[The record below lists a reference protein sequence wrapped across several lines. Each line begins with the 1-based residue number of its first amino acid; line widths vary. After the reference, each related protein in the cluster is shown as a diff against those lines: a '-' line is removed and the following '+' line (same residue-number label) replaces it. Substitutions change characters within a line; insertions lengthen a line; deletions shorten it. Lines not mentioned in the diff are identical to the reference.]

1 MADDHIGELKKARD
15 QLIKQRR
22 SSISALGD
30 GYKHGDTERQL
41 DNLIRYQRAIE
52 AIDRAIREE
61 EHAAE
66 AAAGVKRRA
75 SFIRHED
82 DPYDDIDSL
91 GGPTS
96 MGVARST
103 RSQAVLDSADG
114 TMARV
119 ARLYC
124 AGQMRTAIDVVFRG
138 HGRAISPA
146 GG

>member
-66 AAAGVKRRA
+66 AAAGLKRRA
-75 SFIRHED
+75 SLIRHED

-91 GGPTS
+91 GG
-96 MGVARST
+96 
-103 RSQAVLDSADG
+103 
-114 TMARV
+114 
-119 ARLYC
+119 
-124 AGQMRTAIDVVFRG
+124 
-138 HGRAISPA
+138 
-146 GG
+146 